1 MSPSGGHG
9 SQHRVTEHTKPLT
22 CARKA
27 GTRPLAPGAALPRP
41 RSPAGRMGVAWRP
54 PCRSGRSVHPQGPSP
69 VLGGRDKALAGALR
83 VDLCPLQKVFSVHV
97 SHTHQI
103 APNPRAK
110 PSPPS
115 TRAPAHAPAH
125 AHAHTHAHTRTHC
138 AQGDGATGVVSERG
152 GSNRSRRGRGGP
164 SAHAVSAPRFT
175 FPPSSQ
181 CFRCRFTLI

>member
-1 MSPSGGHG
+1 MSPSGGHS

-69 VLGGRDKALAGALR
+69 VPGGRDEGLAGALR

-110 PSPPS
+110 PPPPS
-115 TRAPAHAPAH
+115 TRTH
-125 AHAHTHAHTRTHC
+125 AHAHPHTRMRTR
-138 AQGDGATGVVSERG
+138 ARTARRATAPPGWRLSAADPIAAAEGTAGRVRT
-152 GSNRSRRGRGGP
+152 RSPRRGSLSLRLRGVFGAA
-164 SAHAVSAPRFT
+164 SH
-175 FPPSSQ
+175 
-181 CFRCRFTLI
+181 

>member
-69 VLGGRDKALAGALR
+69 VPGGRDKALAGALR

-97 SHTHQI
+97 SHTRQI

-125 AHAHTHAHTRTHC
+125 AHAHAHTRTHC
-138 AQGDGATGVVSERG
+138 AQGDGATGVASERG

-175 FPPSSQ
+175 FPPSSW